1 MKILLIVI
9 KQYIWNRSYCI
20 DTIGNETIQNIT
32 INILDIDEEP
42 PIFYNENNFTI
53 IENQP
58 FVLDLNV
65 TDNNS
70 SNILLSITNTD
81 AELFDLNSTTKEITF
96 KNYIP
101 DYENPI
107 DSDKN
112 NIYNF
117 VVVAK
122 DEVGNETNQSINITI
137 QNIDDTP
144 PIFYIQIEIL

>member
-1 MKILLIVI
+1 
-9 KQYIWNRSYCI
+9 
-20 DTIGNETIQNIT
+20 
-32 INILDIDEEP
+32 LDIDEEP

-107 DSDKN
+107 DS
-112 NIYNF
+112 
-117 VVVAK
+117 
-122 DEVGNETNQSINITI
+122 G
-137 QNIDDTP
+137 
-144 PIFYIQIEIL
+144 